1 MSVTV
6 ICPLYKSKQY
16 INSLHKSLLMQEDID
31 LKVIKYIL
39 TDTGD
44 GVDKI
49 VNDLEKAELTIISIS
64 DFSHSLTRE
73 KAAMESDSDIIVFI
87 TQDIIIKDKKWLYK
101 LCKPIYEGKCEAAF
115 SRQICDNQSIEKY
128 TRINNYPKESSPLSS
143 ISSFLPFFIINIFC
157 SYYCYYFY

>member
-31 LKVIKYIL
+31 LKTIKYIL

-49 VNDLEKAELTIISIS
+49 VNDLEKAELTIIPIS

-87 TQDIIIKDKKWLYK
+87 TLVYHIIFY
-101 LCKPIYEGKCEAAF
+101 F
-115 SRQICDNQSIEKY
+115 SK
-128 TRINNYPKESSPLSS
+128 
-143 ISSFLPFFIINIFC
+143 
-157 SYYCYYFY
+157 

>member
-31 LKVIKYIL
+31 LKTIKYIL

-49 VNDLEKAELTIISIS
+49 VNDLEKAELTIIPIS

-87 TQDIIIKDKKWLYK
+87 TQDIIIKAKHFGCIFSFPCFLGFCKKSSYL
-101 LCKPIYEGKCEAAF
+101 IH
-115 SRQICDNQSIEKY
+115 STNISN
-128 TRINNYPKESSPLSS
+128 RI
-143 ISSFLPFFIINIFC
+143 
-157 SYYCYYFY
+157 

>member
-6 ICPLYKSKQY
+6 RCPLYKSKQY

-31 LKVIKYIL
+31 LKTIKYIL

-49 VNDLEKAELTIISIS
+49 VNDLEKAELTIIPIS

-73 KAAMESDSDIIVFI
+73 KAAMESDSDIIV
-87 TQDIIIKDKKWLYK
+87 DRK
-101 LCKPIYEGKCEAAF
+101 
-115 SRQICDNQSIEKY
+115 SVV
-128 TRINNYPKESSPLSS
+128 
-143 ISSFLPFFIINIFC
+143 
-157 SYYCYYFY
+157 

>member
-49 VNDLEKAELTIISIS
+49 VNELRKS
-64 DFSHSLTRE
+64 
-73 KAAMESDSDIIVFI
+73 
-87 TQDIIIKDKKWLYK
+87 
-101 LCKPIYEGKCEAAF
+101 
-115 SRQICDNQSIEKY
+115 
-128 TRINNYPKESSPLSS
+128 RINNHIYK
-143 ISSFLPFFIINIFC
+143 
-157 SYYCYYFY
+157 

>member
-1 MSVTV
+1 
-6 ICPLYKSKQY
+6 
-16 INSLHKSLLMQEDID
+16 MQEDID
-31 LKVIKYIL
+31 LKTIKYIL

-49 VNDLEKAELTIISIS
+49 VNDLEKAELTIIPIS

-101 LCKPIYEGKCEAAF
+101 LCKPIYEGKCEASF
-115 SRQICDNQSIEKY
+115 QDKY
-128 TRINNYPKESSPLSS
+128 VT
-143 ISSFLPFFIINIFC
+143 ISLLKNTQE
-157 SYYCYYFY
+157 